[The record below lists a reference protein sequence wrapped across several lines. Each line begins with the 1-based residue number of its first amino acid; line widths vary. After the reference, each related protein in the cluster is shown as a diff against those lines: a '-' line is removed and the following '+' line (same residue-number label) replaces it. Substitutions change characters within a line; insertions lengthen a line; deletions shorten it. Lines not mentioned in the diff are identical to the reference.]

1 MAIESTIL
9 AENIST
15 TSVSFT
21 YEDIVTI
28 ISELDI
34 TIPENT
40 DINVSY
46 TKSNGAKIILAQIF
60 KDGDSITFEWKTAT
74 IIGAPSTPKTI
85 TDITYT

>member
-1 MAIESTIL
+1 MAIENTVI
-9 AENIST
+9 AENISS
-15 TSVSFT
+15 TSVRLA

-34 TIPENT
+34 TIPEDV

-46 TKSNGAKIILAQIF
+46 TKSNGAKTILAQIF
-60 KDGDSITFEWKTAT
+60 KDGDYITFEWKTAT
-74 IIGAPSTPKTI
+74 IISAPSTPKTI